1 MEKTYS
7 DLKSFLYNHRVSK
20 ELNEETTHTRIGYY
34 PKTSDD
40 TNEKIFGGNYHINKD
55 ELPIFYELYYDEVF
69 VKKNKEYLTEIQNRD
84 IGPILIDFDFKYD
97 TDITTR
103 QHTSQ
108 NISDIIQEYICQI
121 QRMLLFHDGDTFPI
135 YVLEKDDVNRLPNT
149 TKDGIHM
156 VIGIN
161 MERMMQIILRE
172 KVLKELPSILNNLK
186 LKNSYDDVLDN
197 TIVKGTTG
205 WQMYGS
211 RKPHHDSYKLVTKM
225 SAVFSEETN
234 DFEYIYDTK
243 IKNKILI
250 EKISAH
256 CVYDTYEINPCF
268 ENEYKLRKQPLNFKK
283 TSNKIKSTTSSTNEE
298 TSHTSN
304 ILINNDENVKL
315 LFSKL
320 KYNFNDMNNFYSK
333 ISNQEDL
340 DEAISMIMDNL
351 QTNEYSIR
359 ELHEYTQILP
369 EKYYKSGSSHLLN
382 RQVAFGLK
390 HKDERLFLSWVK
402 LRTKADD
409 FDYNDIPNLYR
420 QWSYFS
426 KKENGITH
434 KSIMYW
440 AKQDAFEEYKKVK
453 MNTIDS
459 YIENTMFGAGDWDYA
474 TILHYMYK
482 DKFICVNLKN
492 GSTWYMFKNH
502 RWEKDDGLTLRK
514 YISTRLY
521 QLYSDKQSQMLQEVQ
536 NFDPSDETH
545 GNIQRK
551 IKQLANICSK
561 FKDSGHK
568 NKIMREASEL
578 FFDSD
583 FIKNMDSNP
592 YLLCFENGVYDFKNK
607 EFREGYPNDYITKTT
622 GTSYIEYNE
631 NDTELSAVYS
641 EIRDFMNKLFPEPDL
656 CRYMWDHLASTLIG
670 IKREQVFN
678 IYKGSGSNGKS
689 ILTEL
694 MSLGLGDY
702 KGTVPVNLIT
712 DKRSAIGGTTSEIIA
727 LKGVRYAVMQE
738 LTSGVTMNEGIM
750 KEITSATEPLQ
761 GRALWCES
769 ETFVPQFSLV
779 VCTNVLPKIKS
790 NDDGTWRR
798 MKVVNFMSKFI
809 SEGEIHYHEND
820 YIYPKDKTLKEK
832 LPMWAPIFIGMLVD
846 IASKTDGEVMDCPQV
861 IDSSNKYRENQDS
874 FSKYVNTNIKK
885 QDGSFIK
892 KTELNNN
899 FKMWYIENI
908 GEGRVPKLQDLE
920 DFMNKKFGPINSN
933 GKWMN
938 VSLIIHDDNDEIV

>member
-7 DLKSFLYNHRVSK
+7 DLRSFLYAHRAK
-20 ELNEETTHTRIGYY
+20 ELNKETTHTRIGYY
-34 PKTSDD
+34 PKE
-40 TNEKIFGGNYHINKD
+40 NESKDKIFGGNYHIDKD
-55 ELPIFYELYYDEVF
+55 ELPIFYELYYNHVF
-69 VKKNKEYLTEIQNRD
+69 IKQNEEYLTEIQNRES
-84 IGPILIDFDFKYD
+84 GPILIDFDFKYD
-97 TDITTR
+97 TSITNR
-103 QHTSQ
+103 QHTSN
-108 NISDIIQEYICQI
+108 NISDIIQEYANQI
-121 QRMLLFHDGDTFPI
+121 KKMLKFYDGDTFPI
-135 YVLEKDDVNRLPNT
+135 YVLEKDDVNKLPNL

-161 MERMMQIILRE
+161 MDRTMQIILRE
-172 KVLKELPSILNNLK
+172 KMLKELPSILNNLK
-186 LKNSYDDVLDN
+186 LKNDFEDVIDN
-197 TIVKGTTG
+197 TIVQGTTG

-211 RKPHHDSYKLVTKM
+211 RKPYNEPYKLVSKIN
-225 SAVFSEETN
+225 VIFSEEEN
-234 DFEYIYDTK
+234 DFEYHNDEK
-243 IKNKILI
+243 IKHKDLI
-250 EKISAH
+250 EKISANFI
-256 CVYDTYEINPCF
+256 YETYEINPNF
-268 ENEYKLRKQPLNFKK
+268 ENEYNMRKQPLNFKVK
-283 TSNKIKSTTSSTNEE
+283 SENKKKINGNENLSNEFINSINTSDNT
-298 TSHTSN
+298 
-304 ILINNDENVKL
+304 KL

-320 KYNFNDMNNFYSK
+320 KYNFNDMNNFYSR
-333 ISNQEDL
+333 ISNQKDL
-340 DEAISMIMDNL
+340 DDAISMIMDNL

-390 HKDERLFLSWVK
+390 HKDERLFLSWIK
-402 LRTKADD
+402 LRTKASD
-409 FDYNDIPNLYR
+409 FDYSDIPNLYR
-420 QWSYFS
+420 QWSNFS

-514 YISTRLY
+514 YISTRLF

-536 NFDPSDETH
+536 NFEPSDETH

-551 IKQLANICSK
+551 IKQLANICIK

-607 EFREGYPNDYITKTT
+607 EFREGYPSDYITKST
-622 GTSYIEYNE
+622 GTNYIKYDET
-631 NDTELSAVYS
+631 DTELSAVYS

-656 CRYMWDHLASTLIG
+656 CNYMWNHLASTLIG

-809 SEGEIHYHEND
+809 SEGEIHYHENN

-832 LPMWAPIFIGMLVD
+832 LSMWAPIFIGMLVD

-861 IDSSNKYRENQDS
+861 IEASNKYRENQDS
-874 FSKYVNTNIKK
+874 FSKYVNSNIKK
-885 QDGSFIK
+885 EDGSFIK

-908 GEGRVPKLQDLE
+908 GEGRIPKLQDLE

-938 VSLIIHDDNDEIV
+938 VSLIIHDDENM